1 MSMTKQERKE
11 TYAAIQNEMLLG
23 NNKKAFE
30 MLSAMCGKDTGL
42 FLFAD
47 YDRVIEMRQSVIIEQ

>member
-1 MSMTKQERKE
+1 MTKPERKE

-23 NNKKAFE
+23 NNKKAFQ

-42 FLFAD
+42 FLFVD
-47 YDRVIEMRQSVIIEQ
+47 YDKIIEKRQSEIITQ